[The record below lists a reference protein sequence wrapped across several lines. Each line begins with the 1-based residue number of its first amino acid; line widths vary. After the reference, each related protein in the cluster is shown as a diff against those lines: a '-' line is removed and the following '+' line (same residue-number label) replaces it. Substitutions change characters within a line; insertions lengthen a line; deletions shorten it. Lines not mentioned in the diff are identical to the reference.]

1 MITRFD
7 TAPINKVTVDPQTGF
22 LHASNVPVAR
32 VGVFQYLHADGT
44 WTSEAKL
51 PEEILSDPTVES
63 ANNKPV
69 TNDHPVDDGE
79 NVLVDK
85 SNSSQ
90 YAKGFTADNAHI
102 EGDTLKVGLTVM
114 DPQLIDAI
122 QNDGKQE
129 LSIGFQTD
137 VVPTSG
143 EYKGAKYD
151 SVQRNIQI
159 NHVAVVDR
167 AREGHNIRI
176 TGDSAQM
183 AVNDKPRK
191 EKEMAK
197 DSKKKTLDN
206 AENGKSSST
215 SSSTSSTSS
224 TPSSSSSS
232 SSSSDDKDKQIADLK
247 QQVKDLQAQLASKN
261 SNSNDEDNSDGSKD
275 TSKPAPKS
283 KSKSDSVD
291 AEIEELKAERDKYKA
306 KVEGDSFNNAFDERI
321 ELIDDAK
328 KILGDSYDFK
338 GKSNKQIKI
347 DSIKK
352 ADNTID
358 VDDKPDAYYDGIL
371 EVIKNRKTGVVG
383 YPRQSTIGDSVDESV
398 AKTKQAR
405 ANLYYASI
413 KK

>member
-22 LHASNVPVAR
+22 LHASNVPIAR
-32 VGVFQYLHADGT
+32 VGVFPYLHADGT
-44 WTSEAKL
+44 WTYEAKL
-51 PEEILSDPTVES
+51 PEEILSDSTVES

-69 TNDHPVDDGE
+69 TNDHPVDDGK

-85 SNSSQ
+85 FNSRQ

-137 VVPTSG
+137 VVPESG
-143 EYKGAKYD
+143 EYKGTKYD

-159 NHVAVVDR
+159 NHVAVVDK

-197 DSKKKTLDN
+197 DNKKNTLDD
-206 AENGKSSST
+206 ADNGKSSST
-215 SSSTSSTSS
+215 SSN
-224 TPSSSSSS
+224 TPSSS

-247 QQVKDLQAQLASKN
+247 QQVKDLQAQLANKN
-261 SNSNDEDNSDGSKD
+261 SNSNDEDDSDDSKD
-275 TSKPAPKS
+275 TSKSKPKP
-283 KSKSDSVD
+283 KSKSDSID
-291 AEIEELKAERDKYKA
+291 AEIEKLKAERDKYKA

-347 DSIKK
+347 DFIKK
-352 ADNTID
+352 ADSTID

-383 YPRQSTIGDSVDESV
+383 YPRQSIIGDSVDESV
-398 AKTKQAR
+398 SKAKKAR
-405 ANLYYASI
+405 ANLYYEST

>member
-22 LHASNVPVAR
+22 LHASNVPIAR
-32 VGVFQYLHADGT
+32 VGVFPYLHADGT
-44 WTSEAKL
+44 WTNEAKL
-51 PEEILSDPTVES
+51 PEEILSDSTVES

-69 TNDHPVDDGE
+69 TNDHPVEDGE

-85 SNSSQ
+85 SNSRQ
-90 YAKGFTADNAHI
+90 YAKGFTADNAHV
-102 EGDTLKVGLTVM
+102 EGDTLKVGLTIM

-122 QNDGKQE
+122 KNDGKQE

-137 VVPTSG
+137 VVPVSG
-143 EYKGAKYD
+143 EYKGVKYD
-151 SVQRNIQI
+151 SVQRNIRI

-183 AVNDKPRK
+183 VVNDKPRK
-191 EKEMAK
+191 EKGMVK
-197 DSKKKTLDN
+197 DNNKNNLEDADN
-206 AENGKSSST
+206 TKASST
-215 SSSTSSTSS
+215 SSN
-224 TPSSSSSS
+224 TPSSS

-247 QQVKDLQAQLASKN
+247 QQVKDLQAQLANKN
-261 SNSNDEDNSDGSKD
+261 SNSDDEDDSDDSKD
-275 TSKPAPKS
+275 ASKS
-283 KSKSDSVD
+283 KSKSDSID
-291 AEIEELKAERDKYKA
+291 AEIEKLKAELEKLKVERDKYKA
-306 KVEGDSFNNAFDERI
+306 KVEGDSFNDAFDKRI

-347 DSIKK
+347 DFIKK
-352 ADNTID
+352 ADSTID
-358 VDDKPDAYYDGIL
+358 VDDKPEAYYDGIL

-383 YPRQSTIGDSVDESV
+383 YPRQSTLGDSVDESV
-398 AKTKQAR
+398 AKTKKAR
-405 ANLYYASI
+405 ANLYYTNMNN

>member
-22 LHASNVPVAR
+22 LHASNVPIAR
-32 VGVFQYLHADGT
+32 VGVFPYLHADGT
-44 WTSEAKL
+44 WTNEAKL
-51 PEEILSDPTVES
+51 PEEILSDSTVES

-69 TNDHPVDDGE
+69 TNDHPVDDGK

-85 SNSSQ
+85 SNSRQ

-122 QNDGKQE
+122 QNDSKQE

-143 EYKGAKYD
+143 EYKGTKYD

-197 DSKKKTLDN
+197 DNKKNALDDAN
-206 AENGKSSST
+206 NGKSSST
-215 SSSTSSTSS
+215 SSST
-224 TPSSSSSS
+224 SSSS

-247 QQVKDLQAQLASKN
+247 QQVKDLQAQLANKN
-261 SNSNDEDNSDGSKD
+261 SNSNDEDDSGDSKD
-275 TSKPAPKS
+275 TSKSKPKP
-283 KSKSDSVD
+283 KPKSDSID
-291 AEIEELKAERDKYKA
+291 AEIEKLKAERDKYKE
-306 KVEGDSFNNAFDERI
+306 KVEGDSFNKAFDERI
-321 ELIDDAK
+321 KLIDDAK

-352 ADNTID
+352 ADSTID

-398 AKTKQAR
+398 AKTKKAR
-405 ANLYYASI
+405 ANLYYESI

>member
-22 LHASNVPVAR
+22 LHASNVPIAR
-32 VGVFQYLHADGT
+32 VGVFPYLHADGT
-44 WTSEAKL
+44 WTNEAKL
-51 PEEILSDPTVES
+51 PEEILSDSTVES

-69 TNDHPVDDGE
+69 TNDHPVNGGE

-85 SNSSQ
+85 SNSRQ

-137 VVPTSG
+137 VVPISG
-143 EYKGAKYD
+143 EYKGTKYD

-159 NHVAVVDR
+159 NHVAVVDK

-197 DSKKKTLDN
+197 DNKKNALDDTD
-206 AENGKSSST
+206 NGKSSST
-215 SSSTSSTSS
+215 SSST
-224 TPSSSSSS
+224 SSSS

-247 QQVKDLQAQLASKN
+247 QQVKDLQAQLANKN
-261 SNSNDEDNSDGSKD
+261 SNSNDEDDSGDSKD
-275 TSKPAPKS
+275 TSKSKPKS
-283 KSKSDSVD
+283 KSKSDSID
-291 AEIEELKAERDKYKA
+291 AEIEKLKAERDKYKA
-306 KVEGDSFNNAFDERI
+306 KVEGDSFNKAFDERI
-321 ELIDDAK
+321 KLIDDAK
-328 KILGDSYDFK
+328 KILGDSYDFE

-352 ADNTID
+352 ADSTID

-405 ANLYYASI
+405 ASLYYTNMN

>member
-22 LHASNVPVAR
+22 LHASNVPIAR
-32 VGVFQYLHADGT
+32 VGVFPYLHADGT
-44 WTSEAKL
+44 WTNEAKL
-51 PEEILSDPTVES
+51 PEEILSDSTVES

-69 TNDHPVDDGE
+69 TNDHPVNGGE

-85 SNSSQ
+85 SNSRQ

-102 EGDTLKVGLTVM
+102 EGDTLKIGLTVM

-137 VVPTSG
+137 VVPISG
-143 EYKGAKYD
+143 EYKGTKYD

-159 NHVAVVDR
+159 NHVAVVDK

-197 DSKKKTLDN
+197 DNKKSALDD
-206 AENGKSSST
+206 ADNGKSSST
-215 SSSTSSTSS
+215 SSST
-224 TPSSSSSS
+224 SSSS

-247 QQVKDLQAQLASKN
+247 QQVKDLQAQLANKN
-261 SNSNDEDNSDGSKD
+261 SNSNDEDDSGDSKD
-275 TSKPAPKS
+275 TSKS
-283 KSKSDSVD
+283 KPKSDSID
-291 AEIEELKAERDKYKA
+291 AEIEKLKAERDKYKE
-306 KVEGDSFNNAFDERI
+306 KVEGDSFNKDFDERI
-321 ELIDDAK
+321 KLIDDAR

-352 ADNTID
+352 ADSTID

-405 ANLYYASI
+405 ASLYYTNMN

>member
-7 TAPINKVTVDPQTGF
+7 TAPINELTVDPQTGY
-22 LHASNVPVAR
+22 LHASNVPIAR
-32 VGVFQYLHADGT
+32 VGVFPYLHSDGT
-44 WTSEAKL
+44 WTNEAKL
-51 PEEILSDPTVES
+51 PEDILSESTVKS

-85 SNSSQ
+85 SNSTQ
-90 YAKGFTADNAHI
+90 YVKGFTADNAHV
-102 EGDTLKVGLTVM
+102 EGDMLKVGLTIM
-114 DPQLIDAI
+114 DPKLIDAV
-122 QNDGKQE
+122 QNGGKQE

-137 VVPTSG
+137 VEPVSG
-143 EYKGAKYD
+143 EFNGAKYD

-176 TGDSAQM
+176 TGDSAEM
-183 AVNDKPRK
+183 VVNDTRK
-191 EKEMAK
+191 EKEMAEDK
-197 DSKKKTLDN
+197 NNVFDDAN
-206 AENGKSSST
+206 ST
-215 SSSTSSTSS
+215 SSNGNSASSNTSNSS
-224 TPSSSSSS
+224 NSSSSS

-247 QQVKDLQAQLASKN
+247 QQVKDLQAQLDKANSSSSSSN
-261 SNSNDEDNSDGSKD
+261 SNSQDDSDDDDKD
-275 TSKPAPKS
+275 K
-283 KSKSDSVD
+283 KSKSDSVEK
-291 AEIEELKAERDKYKA
+291 EIEHLKAERDKYKSQ
-306 KVEGDSFNNAFDERI
+306 VEGDSFNNAVDDRI

-328 KILGDSYDFK
+328 KILGDSYDFR

-352 ADNTID
+352 ADSTID
-358 VDDKPDAYYDGIL
+358 VDDKPDAYYDGIF

-383 YPRQSTIGDSVDESV
+383 YPRQSTIGDSADDAVEK
-398 AKTKQAR
+398 AKQAR
-405 ANLYYASI
+405 ANLYYANMN

>member
-22 LHASNVPVAR
+22 LHASNVPIAR
-32 VGVFQYLHADGT
+32 VGVFPYLHADGT
-44 WTSEAKL
+44 WTNEAKL
-51 PEEILSDPTVES
+51 PEEILSDSTVES

-85 SNSSQ
+85 SNSRQ

-137 VVPTSG
+137 VVPASG
-143 EYKGAKYD
+143 EYKGTKYD

-191 EKEMAK
+191 EKKMAK
-197 DSKKKTLDN
+197 DNKKNALDD
-206 AENGKSSST
+206 ADNGKSSPT
-215 SSSTSSTSS
+215 SSST
-224 TPSSSSSS
+224 PSSS

-247 QQVKDLQAQLASKN
+247 QQVKDLQAQLANKN
-261 SNSNDEDNSDGSKD
+261 SNSNDEDNSGDGKD
-275 TSKPAPKS
+275 TSKSKP
-283 KSKSDSVD
+283 KSKSDSID
-291 AEIEELKAERDKYKA
+291 AEIEKIKAERDKYKA

-321 ELIDDAK
+321 ELINDAK

-352 ADNTID
+352 ADSTID

-398 AKTKQAR
+398 AKTKKAR
-405 ANLYYASI
+405 SNLYYTNMN

>member
-22 LHASNVPVAR
+22 LHASNVPIAR
-32 VGVFQYLHADGT
+32 VGVFPYLHADGT
-44 WTSEAKL
+44 WTNEAKL
-51 PEEILSDPTVES
+51 PEEILSDSTVES

-85 SNSSQ
+85 SNSRQ

-143 EYKGAKYD
+143 EYKGTKYD

-197 DSKKKTLDN
+197 DNKKNALDD
-206 AENGKSSST
+206 ADNGKSSST
-215 SSSTSSTSS
+215 SSSA
-224 TPSSSSSS
+224 SSSS

-247 QQVKDLQAQLASKN
+247 QQVKDLQAQLANKN
-261 SNSNDEDNSDGSKD
+261 SNSNDEDDSGDDKD
-275 TSKPAPKS
+275 ANKS
-283 KSKSDSVD
+283 KSKPKPKSDSID

-321 ELIDDAK
+321 GLIDDAK

-352 ADNTID
+352 ADSTID
-358 VDDKPDAYYDGIL
+358 VDDKPEAYYDGIL

-383 YPRQSTIGDSVDESV
+383 YPRQSTLGDSVDESV
-398 AKTKQAR
+398 AKTKKAR
-405 ANLYYASI
+405 SNLYYTNMN

>member
-22 LHASNVPVAR
+22 LHASNVPIAR
-32 VGVFQYLHADGT
+32 VGVFPYLHADGT
-44 WTSEAKL
+44 WTNEAKL
-51 PEEILSDPTVES
+51 PEEILSDSTVES

-69 TNDHPVDDGE
+69 TNDHPVDDGK

-85 SNSSQ
+85 SNSRQ

-122 QNDGKQE
+122 QNDSKQE

-143 EYKGAKYD
+143 EYKGTKYD

-197 DSKKKTLDN
+197 DNKKN
-206 AENGKSSST
+206 ALEDADNGKSSST
-215 SSSTSSTSS
+215 SSST
-224 TPSSSSSS
+224 PSSS

-247 QQVKDLQAQLASKN
+247 QQVKDLQAQLANKN
-261 SNSNDEDNSDGSKD
+261 SNSNDEDDSGDSKD
-275 TSKPAPKS
+275 TSKSKPKP
-283 KSKSDSVD
+283 KPKSDSID
-291 AEIEELKAERDKYKA
+291 AEIEELKAERDKYKK
-306 KVEGDSFNNAFDERI
+306 KVEGDSFNKAFDERI
-321 ELIDDAK
+321 KLIDDAK

-352 ADNTID
+352 ADSTID

-398 AKTKQAR
+398 AKTKKAR

>member
-22 LHASNVPVAR
+22 LHASNVPIAR
-32 VGVFQYLHADGT
+32 VGVFPYLHADGT
-44 WTSEAKL
+44 WTNEAKL
-51 PEEILSDPTVES
+51 PEEILSDSTVES

-69 TNDHPVDDGE
+69 TNDHPVEDGE
-79 NVLVDK
+79 NVLVTK
-85 SNSSQ
+85 SNSRQ
-90 YAKGFTADNAHI
+90 YAKGFTADNAHV
-102 EGDTLKVGLTVM
+102 EGDTLKVGLTIM

-122 QNDGKQE
+122 KNDGKQE

-137 VVPTSG
+137 VVPISG
-143 EYKGAKYD
+143 ELKGIKYD

-183 AVNDKPRK
+183 VVNDSQRK

-197 DSKKKTLDN
+197 DDKKNAFDD
-206 AENGKSSST
+206 AENGKSNSA
-215 SSSTSSTSS
+215 SSSTQ
-224 TPSSSSSS
+224 SSS
-232 SSSSDDKDKQIADLK
+232 SSSSDDKDKLIADLK
-247 QQVKDLQAQLASKN
+247 QQIKDLQAQLANKN
-261 SNSNDEDNSDGSKD
+261 SNSNDEDDSDDSKD
-275 TSKPAPKS
+275 TSKSTP
-283 KSKSDSVD
+283 KSKSDSIY
-291 AEIEELKAERDKYKA
+291 AEIEKLKAERDKYRDKYNEQV
-306 KVEGDSFNNAFDERI
+306 KGDSFNKAFDERI
-321 ELIDDAK
+321 ELINDAK

-352 ADNTID
+352 ADSTID
-358 VDDKPDAYYDGIL
+358 VDDKPDAYYDGIF

-383 YPRQSTIGDSVDESV
+383 YPRQSTIGDSVDDSV
-398 AKTKQAR
+398 AKVKKAR
-405 ANLYYASI
+405 ANLYYDSI

>member
-22 LHASNVPVAR
+22 LHASNVPIAR
-32 VGVFQYLHADGT
+32 VGVFPYLHADGT
-44 WTSEAKL
+44 WTNEAKL
-51 PEEILSDPTVES
+51 PEEILSDSTVES

-69 TNDHPVDDGE
+69 TNDHPVDDGK

-85 SNSSQ
+85 SNSRQ

-122 QNDGKQE
+122 QNDSKQE

-143 EYKGAKYD
+143 EYKGTKYD

-159 NHVAVVDR
+159 NHVAVVDK

-197 DSKKKTLDN
+197 DNKKNALDD
-206 AENGKSSST
+206 ADNGKSSST
-215 SSSTSSTSS
+215 SSST
-224 TPSSSSSS
+224 PSSS

-247 QQVKDLQAQLASKN
+247 QQVKDLQAQLANKN
-261 SNSNDEDNSDGSKD
+261 SNSNDEDDSGDNKD
-275 TSKPAPKS
+275 TSKSKPKP
-283 KSKSDSVD
+283 KPKSDSID
-291 AEIEELKAERDKYKA
+291 AEIEELKAERDKYKE
-306 KVEGDSFNNAFDERI
+306 KVEGDSFNKAFDERI
-321 ELIDDAK
+321 KLIDDAK

-352 ADNTID
+352 ADSTID

-398 AKTKQAR
+398 AKTKKAR
-405 ANLYYASI
+405 ANLYYESI